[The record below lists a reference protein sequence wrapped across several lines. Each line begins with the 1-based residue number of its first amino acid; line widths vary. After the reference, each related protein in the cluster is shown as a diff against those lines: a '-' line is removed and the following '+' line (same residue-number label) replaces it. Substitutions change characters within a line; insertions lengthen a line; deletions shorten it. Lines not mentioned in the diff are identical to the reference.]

1 MLNRYLRFANIFI
14 KMSIVV
20 LVVSIVI
27 LLIAVVLF
35 LKKPGQVE
43 GISADELVRLK
54 NENTALNISLAKAEE
69 GVSRLSIER
78 DKADKQLQ
86 DERVRYEN
94 LVSAIN
100 QELLTEKNRMAKA
113 EEQFIAQRQRLADQE
128 KSIHEIQ
135 QKFQLEF
142 QNVANKLLDEK
153 SQKFIETNRIN
164 LDVLLNPLK
173 ENIKAFEEKVDKVYN
188 MEAAER
194 NTLKGVITQLME
206 LNKLISSEAQNL
218 TKALKGDNKKQGN
231 WGEVILERVLER
243 SGLVK
248 DREYRLQASLNA
260 IDGGRLQPDVI
271 IDLPDE
277 KHLIIDSKVSL
288 IAYERLVNCETEDER
303 KLYSK
308 AHVESIRGH
317 VSNLSSK
324 NYHDLHQVN
333 SPDFVLLFIPIES
346 SFSFAVQIDSE
357 LFSDAWD
364 KRVVIVSPS
373 TLLATLRTIAS
384 IWKQERQNR
393 NVLEIANLSGRM
405 YDKFV
410 GFVTDLESIG
420 KNIKLSQTA
429 YDNALNKLVEGN
441 GNLTKTAEKI
451 KGLGAKANKQLDQK
465 YIGEE

>member
-1 MLNRYLRFANIFI
+1 MTVAILI
-14 KMSIVV
+14 
-20 LVVSIVI
+20 I
-27 LLIAVVLF
+27 LLIILVIAVMLY
-35 LKKPGQVE
+35 LKKPVSAE
-43 GISADELVRLK
+43 GVSADELLRLK
-54 NENTALNISLAKAEE
+54 NENSALNITLAKAEE
-69 GVSRLSIER
+69 RALGLGLER
-78 DKADKQLQ
+78 DRLITKID
-86 DERVRYEN
+86 DERIRYEGQI
-94 LVSAIN
+94 AILN
-100 QELLTEKNRMAKA
+100 QELLAEKNRMAKA
-113 EEQFIAQRQRLADQE
+113 EEAFKAQRERLTEQE
-128 KSIHEIQ
+128 KAIQDIQ

-153 SQKFIETNRIN
+153 SQKFVETNRAN
-164 LDVLLNPLK
+164 LDTLLNPLK
-173 ENIKAFEEKVDKVYN
+173 ENLKAFEEKVDKVYN

-194 NTLKGVITQLME
+194 NTLKGVITQLMD

-218 TKALKGDNKKQGN
+218 TKALKGDSKKQGN

-248 DREYRLQASLNA
+248 DREYRLQASLNGH
-260 IDGGRLQPDVI
+260 DGARLQPDAI

-277 KHLIIDSKVSL
+277 KHLVIDSKVSL

-317 VSNLSSK
+317 VLNLSSK
-324 NYHDLHQVN
+324 NYHDLYQIN
-333 SPDFVLLFIPIES
+333 SPDFVLLFVPIES

-393 NVLEIANLSGRM
+393 NVLEIARLSGAM

-410 GFVTDLESIG
+410 GFVGDMEGIG

-429 YDNALNKLVEGN
+429 YDNAFNKLVDGN
-441 GNLTKTAEKI
+441 GNLAKTAEKI
-451 KGLGAKANKQLDQK
+451 KSLGAKANKQLDEK
-465 YIGEE
+465 YIGEDNA

>member
-1 MLNRYLRFANIFI
+1 MGLYLLIA
-14 KMSIVV
+14 
-20 LVVSIVI
+20 SIVI

-35 LKKPGQVE
+35 LKKPVSADGV
-43 GISADELVRLK
+43 SADELSRVK
-54 NENTALNISLAKAEE
+54 NENSALSIALAKAEE
-69 GVSRLSIER
+69 AVSRLSLER

-86 DERVRYEN
+86 DERTRYDQ
-94 LVSAIN
+94 LTTTLN
-100 QELLTEKNRMAKA
+100 QELLAEKNRMAKA

-128 KSIHEIQ
+128 KSILEIQ

-153 SQKFIETNRIN
+153 SKNFIETNRTN
-164 LDVLLNPLK
+164 LDILLNPLK

-194 NTLKGVITQLME
+194 NTLKGVITQLMD
-206 LNKLISSEAQNL
+206 LNKMISNEAQNL
-218 TKALKGDNKKQGN
+218 TKALKGDSKKQGN

-248 DREYRLQASLNA
+248 DREYRLQASLTDL
-260 IDGGRLQPDVI
+260 DGNRLQPDAI

-303 KLYSK
+303 KLFSK
-308 AHVESIRGH
+308 AHVESIRSH
-317 VSNLSSK
+317 VLNLSSK
-324 NYHDLHQVN
+324 NYHDLYQIN
-333 SPDFVLLFIPIES
+333 SPDFVLLFVPIES
-346 SFSFAVQIDSE
+346 SFSFAVQIDAE

-393 NVLEIANLSGRM
+393 NVLEIARLSGAM

-410 GFVTDLESIG
+410 GFVGDMEGIG
-420 KNIKLSQTA
+420 KNIKLSQNA
-429 YDNALNKLVEGN
+429 YDNAIGKLTEGN

-465 YIGEE
+465 YIGDEEIS

>member
-1 MLNRYLRFANIFI
+1 MEVF
-14 KMSIVV
+14 V
-20 LVVSIVI
+20 LVAAVII
-27 LLIAVVLF
+27 LLIAVFLF
-35 LKKPGQVE
+35 VQKPKSAD
-43 GISADELVRLK
+43 GISADELENLK
-54 NENTALNISLAKAEE
+54 SANTTLNISLAKAEE
-69 GVSRLSIER
+69 RAAGLAAER
-78 DKADKQLQ
+78 DKADKLLQ
-86 DERVRYEN
+86 DERVRYDTQ
-94 LVSAIN
+94 LSAIN
-100 QELLTEKNRMAKA
+100 QELLIEKNRMAKA
-113 EEQFIAQRQRLADQE
+113 EESFKAQRERLTEQE
-128 KSIHEIQ
+128 RAINDIQ

-153 SQKFIETNRIN
+153 SQKFVETNRAN

-194 NTLKGVITQLME
+194 NTLKGVITQLMD
-206 LNKLISSEAQNL
+206 LNKLISNEAQNL

-248 DREYRLQASLNA
+248 DQEYRMQVSLQGA
-260 IDGGRLQPDVI
+260 DGSRLQPDVI

-303 KLYSK
+303 KLFSK
-308 AHVESIRGH
+308 AHVESIRSH
-317 VSNLSSK
+317 VAGLSAK
-324 NYHDLHQVN
+324 NYHDLYQIN

-346 SFSFAVQIDSE
+346 SFSFAVQIDAE

-393 NVLEIANLSGRM
+393 NVLEIARLSGAM

-410 GFVTDLESIG
+410 GFVGDMESIG
-420 KNIKLSQTA
+420 KNIKQSQGA
-429 YDNALNKLVEGN
+429 YENAINKLTEGN
-441 GNLTKTAEKI
+441 GNLTRTAEKI
-451 KGLGAKANKQLDQK
+451 KSLGAKANKQLDQK
-465 YIGEE
+465 YLDQDESTDEIKGELS

>member
-1 MLNRYLRFANIFI
+1 
-14 KMSIVV
+14 MSVYI
-20 LVVSIVI
+20 LVASIVI
-27 LLIAVVLF
+27 LLVAVLLF
-35 LKKPGQVE
+35 LKKPVNTDT
-43 GISADELVRLK
+43 ISADELLRLK
-54 NENTALNISLAKAEE
+54 NENTKLHISLAKAEE
-69 GVSRLSIER
+69 GVSRLSLER

-86 DERVRYEN
+86 EERVRYDHQMIG
-94 LVSAIN
+94 LN

-113 EEQFIAQRQRLADQE
+113 EEQFKAQRERLAEQE
-128 KSIHEIQ
+128 RSIQDIQ

-153 SQKFIETNRIN
+153 SQKFIETNRTN

-173 ENIKAFEEKVDKVYN
+173 ENIKAFEDKVDKVYN

-194 NTLKGVITQLME
+194 NTLKGVITQLMD
-206 LNKLISSEAQNL
+206 LNKLISTEASNL

-248 DREYRLQASLNA
+248 DREYRLQASLNGP
-260 IDGGRLQPDVI
+260 DGNRLQPDAI

-288 IAYERLVNCETEDER
+288 VAYERLVNAETEDER
-303 KLYSK
+303 KLFSK

-317 VSNLSSK
+317 VLNLSSK
-324 NYHDLHQVN
+324 NYHDLYQIN
-333 SPDFVLLFIPIES
+333 SPDFVLLFVPIES
-346 SFSFAVQIDSE
+346 SFSFAVQIDAE

-393 NVLEIANLSGRM
+393 NVLEIARLSGAM

-410 GFVTDLESIG
+410 GFIGDMEGIG

-429 YDNALNKLVEGN
+429 YDNALNKLTEGN
-441 GNLTKTAEKI
+441 GNLTITADKI
-451 KGLGAKANKQLDQK
+451 KKLGAKANKQLDAK
-465 YIGEE
+465 YIADDEVSSADVIKGELN